1 MQWQGPGGRGSEL
14 YHWPPATKHSNNLC
28 RKIGFIVFGKD
39 NQSPDILFFCH
50 YSLPLILSFCLPTSC
65 STFSFLLLLLLCAP
79 CPAGKHSRK
88 HLLHVKCT
96 VMLLKNQ
103 WGWEVFD
110 FQGNSGQT
118 LTHSYSLVLIFK
130 STTKAPWH
138 HPKQGKMWCC
148 FLLYNYHT
156 PA

>member
-1 MQWQGPGGRGSEL
+1 MLWQGLGGRGSEL
-14 YHWPPATKHSNNLC
+14 YHRPPAPKHFNSLS
-28 RKIGFIVFGKD
+28 RQIGFIVFGR
-39 NQSPDILFFCH
+39 QSLDILFFYH

-65 STFSFLLLLLLCAP
+65 YTFSFLLILSFCAP
-79 CPAGKHSRK
+79 CPKGKHSKK
-88 HLLHVKCT
+88 HLLPVKHT
-96 VMLLKNQ
+96 VMLLNNQ

-118 LTHSYSLVLIFK
+118 LTHSYSLILVFK
-130 STTKAPWH
+130 SATKAPWH

-156 PA
+156 PV